1 MAGSKG
7 LNKYFIGFI
16 FGILFIFILAAPVSA
31 RVYFIP
37 LHGDVD
43 PGMATFLNRGLE
55 EALENQAELVIVDVD
70 TYGGLVDSG
79 ISIRDQ
85 LVNYPGEIVAYIS
98 NRAWS
103 AGTLVALGADR
114 IYMSE
119 GSSMGAA
126 ETRPYDEKYIS
137 ALRSEFAAT
146 AERRGRDPEIAAA
159 MVDADIEIED
169 VIESGKLLSLTSSQA
184 VELGFADGRFANFDE
199 FLGYL
204 GYSDADLT
212 RIEKTGLESFAGL
225 ITNPFVSVFLLSL
238 GIIALIGEALIPGFG
253 VSGTIG
259 VASLAL
265 FFSGY
270 LIQGYAGMGLV
281 VLFLAGLLLIAI
293 EIFVIPGFGFTG
305 ITGIA
310 AIFASLFFIFPD
322 SSMAWTI
329 MAAVLVLSTIGT
341 IILIKFF
348 GTSYFWRRISLGE
361 SLTTETGYVSS
372 KDYKDLVG
380 KTGRT
385 VSTLRPAGIAD
396 FDGERIDVVSEGGY
410 IEAETTVIVV
420 KVEGRRVIV
429 KPKKEE

>member
-1 MAGSKG
+1 MAGKIK
-7 LNKYFIGFI
+7 LNKYFLGIV

-43 PGMATFLNRGLE
+43 PGMSTFLSRGLE

-169 VIESGKLLSLTSSQA
+169 VIESGKLLSLTSSRA
-184 VELGFADGRFANFDE
+184 EELGFADGRFANFDE

-204 GYSDADLT
+204 GYSEADLT

-329 MAAVLVLSTIGT
+329 MASVLVFSTIGT
-341 IILIKFF
+341 IVLIKFF

-380 KTGRT
+380 ETGRT

-396 FDGERIDVVSEGGY
+396 FDGERVDVVSEGGY
-410 IEAETTVIVV
+410 IEADTIVIAI

>member
-1 MAGSKG
+1 MAGKIK
-7 LNKYFIGFI
+7 LNKYFLGIV

-43 PGMATFLNRGLE
+43 PGMSTFLSRGLE

-169 VIESGKLLSLTSSQA
+169 VIESGKLLSLTSSRA
-184 VELGFADGRFANFDE
+184 EELGFADGRFANFDE

-204 GYSDADLT
+204 GYSEADLT

-329 MAAVLVLSTIGT
+329 MASVLVFSTIGT
-341 IILIKFF
+341 IVLIKFF

>member
-1 MAGSKG
+1 MPEKMK
-7 LNKYFIGFI
+7 LNRILLSII
-16 FGILFIFILAAPVSA
+16 FGILFILILTVPVSA

-43 PGMATFLNRGLE
+43 PGMVSFLDRGLE

-70 TYGGLVDSG
+70 TYGGLVDAG
-79 ISIRDQ
+79 ISLRDQ
-85 LVNYPGEIVAYIS
+85 LVNYPGEVVAYIS

-146 AERRGRDPEIAAA
+146 AERRDRDPEIAAA

-169 VIESGKLLSLTSSQA
+169 VIESGKLLSMTSSQA
-184 VELGFADGRFANFDE
+184 EELGFTEGRFSNFDE
-199 FLGYL
+199 LLDELGYAE
-204 GYSDADLT
+204 ADLV
-212 RIEKTGLESFAGL
+212 RIEKTGLENFAGF
-225 ITNPFVSVFLLSL
+225 ITNPYASVFLLSL
-238 GIIALIGEALIPGFG
+238 GIIALVGEALIPGFG

-270 LIQGYAGMGLV
+270 LIQGYAGMGLI

-305 ITGIA
+305 VTGIA

-329 MAAVLVLSTIGT
+329 LAAVLVFSTIGT
-341 IILIKFF
+341 ILLIKLF

-410 IEAETTVIVV
+410 IEAETTVTVI

>member
-1 MAGSKG
+1 MPEKMK
-7 LNKYFIGFI
+7 LNRILLSFI
-16 FGILFIFILAAPVSA
+16 FGILFILILTVPVSA

-43 PGMATFLNRGLE
+43 PGMVSFLDRGLE

-70 TYGGLVDSG
+70 TYGGLVDAG
-79 ISIRDQ
+79 ISLRDQ
-85 LVNYPGEIVAYIS
+85 LVNYPGEVVAYIS

-146 AERRGRDPEIAAA
+146 AERRDRDPEIAAA

-169 VIESGKLLSLTSSQA
+169 VIESGKLLSMTSSQA
-184 VELGFADGRFANFDE
+184 EELGFTEGRFSNFDE
-199 FLGYL
+199 LLDELGYAE
-204 GYSDADLT
+204 ADLI
-212 RIEKTGLESFAGL
+212 RIEKTGLENFAGF
-225 ITNPFVSVFLLSL
+225 ITNPYASVFLLSL
-238 GIIALIGEALIPGFG
+238 GIIALVGEALIPGFG

-305 ITGIA
+305 VTGIA

-329 MAAVLVLSTIGT
+329 LAAVLVFSAIGT
-341 IILIKFF
+341 ILLIKLF

-372 KDYKDLVG
+372 KNYKDLVG

-410 IEAETTVIVV
+410 IEAETTVIVI

>member
-1 MAGSKG
+1 MAKNIK
-7 LNKYFIGFI
+7 LNRLILGII
-16 FGILFIFILAAPVSA
+16 FGILFIFILAVPVSA

-37 LHGDVD
+37 LHGDVE
-43 PGMATFLNRGLE
+43 PGMVSFLERGLD
-55 EALENQAELVIVDVD
+55 EAIENQAELVIVDVD

-79 ISIRDQ
+79 ISLRDQ
-85 LVNYPGEIVAYIS
+85 LVSYPGEVVAYIS

-137 ALRSEFAAT
+137 ALRSEFSAT
-146 AERRGRDPEIAAA
+146 AERRDRDPEIAAA

-184 VELGFADGRFANFDE
+184 EELGFTEGRFADFDE
-199 FLGYL
+199 FLDYL
-204 GYSDADLT
+204 GYTEADLT
-212 RIEKTGLESFAGL
+212 RIEKTGLESFAGF
-225 ITNPFVSVFLLSL
+225 ITNPYVSVFLLSL

-270 LIQGYAGMGLV
+270 MIQGYAGMGLI
-281 VLFLAGLLLIAI
+281 VLFLAGLLLVAI

-322 SSMAWTI
+322 PTMAWTI
-329 MAAVLVLSTIGT
+329 LAAVLVFSAIGT
-341 IILIKFF
+341 ILLIKLF
-348 GTSYFWRRISLGE
+348 GTSYFWRRISLSE
-361 SLTTETGYVSS
+361 SQTSETGYVSS
-372 KDYKDLVG
+372 KNFKDLIG
-380 KTGRT
+380 KTGKT
-385 VSTLRPAGIAD
+385 ISTLRPAGIAE
-396 FDGERIDVVSEGGY
+396 FDDERIDVVSEGGY
-410 IEAETTVIVV
+410 IDAETTVIVV

>member
-1 MAGSKG
+1 MADRIK
-7 LNKYFIGFI
+7 LNKVFLSII
-16 FGILFIFILAAPVSA
+16 FGILFIFILASPVSA
-31 RVYFIP
+31 KVYFIP

-43 PGMATFLNRGLE
+43 PGMVSFLERGLE
-55 EALENQAELVIVDVD
+55 ESLENQAELVIVDVD

-79 ISIRDQ
+79 ISLRDQ
-85 LVNYPGEIVAYIS
+85 LVSFPGEVVVYIS

-119 GSSMGAA
+119 ASSMGAA

-146 AERRGRDPEIAAA
+146 AERRDRDPEIAAA
-159 MVDADIEIED
+159 MVDADIEIEG

-184 VELGFADGRFANFDE
+184 EELGFTEGRFADFDE
-199 FLGYL
+199 FLAYL
-204 GYSDADLT
+204 GYTETDLT
-212 RIEKTGLESFAGL
+212 RIEKTGLESFAGFV
-225 ITNPFVSVFLLSL
+225 TNPYVSVFLLSL
-238 GIIALIGEALIPGFG
+238 GIIALVGEALIPGFG

-270 LIQGYAGMGLV
+270 LIQGYAGMGLI

-322 SSMAWTI
+322 PSLAWAI
-329 MAAVLVLSTIGT
+329 LAAVLVFSTIGT
-341 IILIKFF
+341 VLLIRLF
-348 GTSYFWRRISLGE
+348 GTSYFWRRISLSE
-361 SLTTETGYVSS
+361 SQTSETGYVSS
-372 KDYKDLVG
+372 KNYKELVG

-396 FDGERIDVVSEGGY
+396 FDGQRIDVVSEGGY
-410 IEAETTVIVV
+410 IDSETNVIVV

-429 KPKKEE
+429 KPNKEE

>member
-1 MAGSKG
+1 MSEKIK
-7 LNKYFIGFI
+7 LNRFILGII
-16 FGILFIFILAAPVSA
+16 FGILFIFIMAVPVSA

-43 PGMATFLNRGLE
+43 PGMVSFLDRGLG
-55 EALENQAELVIVDVD
+55 EALESQAELVIVDVD

-85 LVNYPGEIVAYIS
+85 LVNYPGEVVAYIS

-119 GSSMGAA
+119 GSSLGAA

-146 AERRGRDPEIAAA
+146 AERRDRDPDIAAA

-169 VIESGKLLSLTSSQA
+169 VIESGKLLSLTSTRA
-184 VELGFADGRFANFDE
+184 EELGFAEGRFSNFDE
-199 FLGYL
+199 FLDYL
-204 GYSDADLT
+204 GYTEADLT
-212 RIEKTGLESFAGL
+212 RIEKTGLESFAGY

-238 GIIALIGEALIPGFG
+238 GIIALVGEALIPGFG

-259 VASLAL
+259 VASLAI

-270 LIQGYAGMGLV
+270 MIQGYAGLGLI

-305 ITGIA
+305 ITGIT
-310 AIFASLFFIFPD
+310 AIFASLFFIFPE

-329 MAAVLVLSTIGT
+329 IASVLVLSTIGT
-341 IILIKFF
+341 ILLIKFF
-348 GTSYFWRRISLGE
+348 GTSYFWRRISLAE
-361 SLTTETGYVSS
+361 SLTSETGYVSS
-372 KDYKDLVG
+372 KDYKNLVG
-380 KTGRT
+380 KTGKT

-410 IEAETTVIVV
+410 IEADTNVIVV

>member
-1 MAGSKG
+1 MAGKKG
-7 LNKYFIGFI
+7 LNKYFIGLI
-16 FGILFIFILAAPVSA
+16 FGILFILILAAPVSA

-55 EALENQAELVIVDVD
+55 EALENQAELVIIDVD
-70 TYGGLVDSG
+70 TYGGLVESG

-85 LVNYPGEIVAYIS
+85 LANHPGEIVAYIS

-126 ETRPYDEKYIS
+126 ETRPYDEKFIS

-184 VELGFADGRFANFDE
+184 EELGFAEGRFVDFNG
-199 FLGYL
+199 FLDYL
-204 GYSDADLT
+204 GYTEADLT
-212 RIEKTGLESFAGL
+212 RVEKTGLESFAGF
-225 ITNPFVSVFLLSL
+225 ITNPFVSVFLLTL

-259 VASLAL
+259 VTSLAL

-329 MAAVLVLSTIGT
+329 IAAVLVFSTIGT
-341 IILIKFF
+341 ILLIKFF
-348 GTSYFWRRISLGE
+348 GTSYFWRRLSLGE

-372 KDYKDLVG
+372 KDQKDLVG
-380 KTGRT
+380 KTGKT

-410 IEAETTVIVV
+410 IDSETTVIVV